1 MPIIELKGELV
12 NFWIGNGGFLKGRE
26 IILFIHGA
34 GGSQFVW
41 SFQKRYF
48 EKEFNPIIIEL
59 PGHGSSEG
67 DGRDEISRYCEDVF
81 CFIKEMKLQKI
92 FLVGHSMGGAIVQM
106 MALKYPELMKGIIL
120 VGTGARL
127 RVNASI
133 LNGIRNHFEEIIP
146 KLVSFAYYQGAP
158 KELIER
164 GAEILR
170 KCKPEVLFRDFLACD
185 RFDIMNEV
193 RNINLPTLIICGLED
208 KLTPVKYATYLHQMI
223 KGSRLQIISKAGH
236 MVMMEAP
243 RIFNEKL
250 KEFILS
256 QKMIS

>member
-1 MPIIELKGELV
+1 
-12 NFWIGNGGFLKGRE
+12 
-26 IILFIHGA
+26 
-34 GGSQFVW
+34 
-41 SFQKRYF
+41 
-48 EKEFNPIIIEL
+48 
-59 PGHGSSEG
+59 
-67 DGRDEISRYCEDVF
+67 
-81 CFIKEMKLQKI
+81 
-92 FLVGHSMGGAIVQM
+92 MGGAIVQM